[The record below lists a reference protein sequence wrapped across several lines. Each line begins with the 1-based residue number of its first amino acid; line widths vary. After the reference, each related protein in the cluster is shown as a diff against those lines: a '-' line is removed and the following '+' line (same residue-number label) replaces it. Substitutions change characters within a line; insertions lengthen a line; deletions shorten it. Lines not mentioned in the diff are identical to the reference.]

1 MGGSFFAA
9 FLKVRGFMDVDKF
22 ITYCVKKANETQYV
36 RGRFRHYCCIVD
48 KKGVIVSEAAN
59 SYIKTSPVMF
69 NAGRK
74 VGVTDKCFCHA
85 EMLALVRAKGRGYK
99 LAVARINK
107 NGKPVNS
114 KPCPICLYLIEQA
127 KQIKVVVYSI

>member
-1 MGGSFFAA
+1 MGGSFFAVL
-9 FLKVRGFMDVDKF
+9 LKVNGFMEIDKH
-22 ITYCVKKANETQYV
+22 ITYCVVKANETKYA
-36 RGRFRHYCCIVD
+36 RGKYRHYCCIVD

-127 KQIKVVVYSI
+127 KQIKVVVFST